1 MFEVLVYVYENYWR
15 GDTCPELNKLGHKLS
30 AVGFESEDIQQALHW
45 LADLNNATHHTELI
59 DLSQLQPET
68 HTPSSQS
75 LRIYSVQEQEHL
87 GATCLG
93 FLSFLEHAGILSP
106 HMREIVID
114 RAMVIA
120 GSPLELDDLK
130 IIVLM
135 VYWSVGIEPD
145 ALVLDE
151 LCDDEARI
159 AH

>member
-15 GDTCPELNKLGHKLS
+15 GDECPELSKLGHKLS

-45 LADLNNATHHTELI
+45 LADLNIATHQTELI
-59 DLSQLQPET
+59 DLSQSIPEP
-68 HTPSSQS
+68 HTQSAHS
-75 LRIYSVQEQEHL
+75 LRVYSVHEQAHL
-87 GATCLG
+87 GAQCLG
-93 FLSFLEHAGILSP
+93 FLTFLENAGILSA

-114 RAMVIA
+114 RAMVIG
-120 GSPLELDDLK
+120 GSSLELDDLK

-151 LCDDEARI
+151 LCDDDERV